1 MANIFN
7 LQDLEDDFSEKINLD
22 DLYEKKRESD
32 LKQLEIFNKILSRA
46 HNQIKIASRQNTQ
59 LQFCTFIVPEI
70 MIGIPKYDSA
80 MCIGY
85 IISKLKDNGFNIK
98 YIHPNMLFISWAHW
112 VPSYVRKE
120 IKNKTGKEVDS
131 YGNFIDKN
139 ANKINKIKDDDDDGF
154 DGILLNKKDNEQTQ
168 TANKKIY
175 NSVKNYS
182 PTGIYKNDI
191 FDKINKNLKK

>member
-1 MANIFN
+1 
-7 LQDLEDDFSEKINLD
+7 
-22 DLYEKKRESD
+22 
-32 LKQLEIFNKILSRA
+32 
-46 HNQIKIASRQNTQ
+46 
-59 LQFCTFIVPEI
+59 

-139 ANKINKIKDDDDDGF
+139 ANKINKIKDDDDGF

-191 FDKINKNLKK
+191 FDKINKNLKNN